1 MLAISDVQGNVAER
15 RYYDAFGD
23 IKSYIG
29 QAQYSAGLGY
39 TTATSM
45 GFTGHRTL
53 VLAGVI
59 HMGGRVY
66 DATIGR
72 FLSADPHIQSPLNS
86 QSLNRYSYTLNNPL
100 SWTDP
105 SGYFFKSI
113 FKALKKIFNKIKKII
128 KAVLK
133 VVKKVLR
140 TIAKVIKKIGQ
151 FIKKYARVI
160 IAVVAA
166 VATPFALAAILGKS
180 VLAFTLPQAI
190 AAGAAS
196 GGISGLIS
204 TGSLKGVLEGA
215 FFGAIT
221 AGFAKGLQLGK
232 IGTKAINGIKAIG
245 KGTQIAKYAKEI
257 FQVLAHGAIG
267 GVRSL
272 VNGGK
277 FFAGFVASVVG
288 KAFTIVGNAV
298 SVLSKNIYVQGLTV
312 AAAGGLGS
320 RLAGGSF
327 ELGFLTAGLAFAVN
341 QVVTELAHTDDECRR
356 SRFY

>member
-1 MLAISDVQGNVAER
+1 M
-15 RYYDAFGD
+15 
-23 IKSYIG
+23 
-29 QAQYSAGLGY
+29 
-39 TTATSM
+39 
-45 GFTGHRTL
+45 
-53 VLAGVI
+53 
-59 HMGGRVY
+59 
-66 DATIGR
+66 
-72 FLSADPHIQSPLNS
+72 
-86 QSLNRYSYTLNNPL
+86 
-100 SWTDP
+100 
-105 SGYFFKSI
+105 
-113 FKALKKIFNKIKKII
+113 
-128 KAVLK
+128 
-133 VVKKVLR
+133 
-140 TIAKVIKKIGQ
+140 IKKIGQ

-312 AAAGGLGS
+312 AVAGGLGS

-341 QVVTELAHTDDECRR
+341 QVVTELAHKGNVQYDCGGGADCTIKNPGIRPALEKLGSQMSADGAGDLVVTGGD
-356 SRFY
+356 SYVGADGRFTLTLQVSLLEGEEVGHSTMIIEVIGL